1 MGRSG
6 GFRPLVGVGITSCN
20 HDDAPIVLLCH
31 RLFRVI
37 PPGQQGFGVSVGEV
51 ERLDGT
57 VEARIVVGIVRPDD
71 SVTMAARDDPEATV
85 LPGGV

>member
-57 VEARIVVGIVRPDD
+57 VEARIVVGIVRPED
-71 SVTMAARDDPEATV
+71 SVTMAARDDLVATV